1 MKHRDILLKPTESK
15 PKPTKSKP
23 KPKKKGAKK

>member
-1 MKHRDILLKPTESK
+1 MKHRDILLKPTKSK